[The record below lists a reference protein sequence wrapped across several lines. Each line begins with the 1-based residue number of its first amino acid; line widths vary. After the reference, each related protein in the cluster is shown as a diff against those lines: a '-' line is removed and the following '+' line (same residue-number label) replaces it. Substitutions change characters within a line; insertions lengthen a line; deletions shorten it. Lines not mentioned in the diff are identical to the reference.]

1 MTTLLIDWW
10 KEFELDGNKE
20 VIARTSEME
29 IRDKHLRSQRLLEE
43 FIQEQLNDY
52 NHLNKHIVRIS
63 IAADDWWRFDDCEK
77 LEDYK
82 EMGSINENMLEKEDL

>member
-1 MTTLLIDWW
+1 MVTLSIDWW

-29 IRDKHLRSQRLLEE
+29 IRDKYLESQRLLEE
-43 FIQEQLNDY
+43 FLQEQFNDY

-63 IAADDWWRFDDCEK
+63 IYADKFWKFDGCK
-77 LEDYK
+77 TLKDYK
-82 EMGSINENMLEKEDL
+82 EMGCINENMLEKRNS